1 MKAAVIGGD
10 KRMLF
15 AAKEF
20 LSEGF
25 DVSIAGFDRLLS
37 MCDIRVTD
45 IDIGIREKIK
55 LPQDKECSRIY
66 EVRHY
71 SVRNTYKRELN
82 ELQKCFG
89 CLSFEFLAERLKQKV
104 HAPEHK
110 PLEPVSLLYCFRIL
124 HY

>member
-37 MCDIRVTD
+37 LCDIRVTD
-45 IDIGIREKIK
+45 IDTACAWADIVI
-55 LPQDKECSRIY
+55 LP
-66 EVRHY
+66 VRPVQGGR
-71 SVRNTYKRELN
+71 S
-82 ELQKCFG
+82 
-89 CLSFEFLAERLKQKV
+89 AERAFLRRSISDIT
-104 HAPEHK
+104 A
-110 PLEPVSLLYCFRIL
+110 FG
-124 HY
+124 